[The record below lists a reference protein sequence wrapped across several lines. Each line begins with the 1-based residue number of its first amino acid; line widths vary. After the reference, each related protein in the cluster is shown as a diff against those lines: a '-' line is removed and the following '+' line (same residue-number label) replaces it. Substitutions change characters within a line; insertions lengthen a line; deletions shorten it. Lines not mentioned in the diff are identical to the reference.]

1 MRLNEIS
8 RLVPKLLGLKDFG
21 RSYDQL
27 KFGKKKCFLMHFD
40 IRTGLTLTFVN
51 QISLFWYQKFSQRVV
66 NKIKKESLIFVEFEP
81 RYGQNK
87 RGGKF
92 AAPCIFH
99 ISLVY

>member
-27 KFGKKKCFLMHFD
+27 KFGKKKCFLMHFYVW
-40 IRTGLTLTFVN
+40 TVLTLPIVN
-51 QISLFWYQKFSQRVV
+51 QISSFWYQKFSQRVV
-66 NKIKKESLIFVEFEP
+66 NNIKKELLIFVKFEP
-81 RYGQNK
+81 SYDQNK

-92 AAPCIFH
+92 AAPCI
-99 ISLVY
+99 